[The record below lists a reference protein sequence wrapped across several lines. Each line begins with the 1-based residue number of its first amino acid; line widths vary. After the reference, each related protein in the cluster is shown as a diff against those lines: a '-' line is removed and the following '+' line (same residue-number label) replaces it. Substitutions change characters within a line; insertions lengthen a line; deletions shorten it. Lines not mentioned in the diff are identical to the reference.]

1 MNDEVYEPSDDSAL
15 LLDIV
20 EAVKGEKALEVG
32 SGSGIISVKLAKLGA
47 EVVSVDINPWA
58 SLATKL
64 TGRLNGVDVN
74 VVNCDLSSCFRDQE
88 FDLSVFNP
96 PYLPSQEI

>member
-1 MNDEVYEPSDDSAL
+1 MRPELGERREGEGLCPSPGYRASECCGIKYCVNDEVYEPSDDSAL

-47 EVVSVDINPWA
+47 EVVSVDINP
-58 SLATKL
+58 
-64 TGRLNGVDVN
+64 
-74 VVNCDLSSCFRDQE
+74 
-88 FDLSVFNP
+88 
-96 PYLPSQEI
+96 